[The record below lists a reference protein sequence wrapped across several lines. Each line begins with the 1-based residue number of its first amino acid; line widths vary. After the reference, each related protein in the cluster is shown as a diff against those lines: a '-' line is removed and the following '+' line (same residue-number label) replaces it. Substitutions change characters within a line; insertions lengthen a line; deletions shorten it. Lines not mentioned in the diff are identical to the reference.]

1 MLKGCIR
8 EQDFLTNSGQFM
20 KIMTVYSYMAIH
32 GNLEPK
38 LQLNSNSLYL
48 IPLDP
53 LSQSPS
59 YVL

>member
-1 MLKGCIR
+1 
-8 EQDFLTNSGQFM
+8 
-20 KIMTVYSYMAIH
+20 MAIH
-32 GNLEPK
+32 GILEPK
-38 LQLNSNSLYL
+38 LQLNINSLYL